1 MTDQMG
7 SELLARQMVNEGVE
21 DLFYI
26 MGGPIIEAAGYCA
39 EHGIRTI
46 DCRHEQGAAMA
57 AHGYA
62 RVKRVPGVCMAA
74 SGPATTNLLTGV
86 ANAYLDCVPMVALGG
101 AAMAAA
107 EEGGGGMHA
116 GQIIAIAI
124 GIAGALLL
132 VGLSA
137 GYILPKPP
145 KF

>member
-1 MTDQMG
+1 MRHPTA
-7 SELLARQMVNEGVE
+7 AR
-21 DLFYI
+21 
-26 MGGPIIEAAGYCA
+26 
-39 EHGIRTI
+39 
-46 DCRHEQGAAMA
+46 
-57 AHGYA
+57 
-62 RVKRVPGVCMAA
+62 
-74 SGPATTNLLTGV
+74 LLTIGL
-86 ANAYLDCVPMVALGG
+86 ALIIAFALGG